1 MDILSHSLW
10 GGIAL
15 GRKKKSD
22 YIYAAILSFL
32 PDFLAEGIMFSLVY
46 LGVKNMPGLEH
57 GHPNITEFPMYA
69 QNFYNI
75 THSLI
80 VFAIVFFIVWAIR
93 KKPFIPLL
101 AWALHIIIDIPTH
114 SYELFPT
121 PFLWPVSDFK
131 VNGIHWS
138 SPVIMI
144 PDIILLFVLY
154 GFWLY
159 KSKKILFLRKGVKN
173 Q

>member
-22 YIYAAILSFL
+22 FIYALILSVL
-32 PDFLAEGIMFSLVY
+32 PDILAEGIMFSLIY
-46 LGVKNMPGLEH
+46 LGVKNMPSMEH
-57 GHPNITEFPMYA
+57 GHPNITEFPLYA
-69 QNFYNI
+69 QYFYNV

-80 VFAIVFFIVWAIR
+80 IFFIAFVIIWAIR
-93 KKPFIPLL
+93 KKPYVLLL

-121 PFLWPVSDFK
+121 PFLWPISDFK
-131 VNGIHWS
+131 INGIPWDNS
-138 SPVIMI
+138 MILI
-144 PDIILLFVLY
+144 PDITLLLILY
-154 GFWLY
+154 TSWIY
-159 KSKKILFLRKGVKN
+159 QSKKNHILRKES
-173 Q
+173 